1 LSVTGFVRQA
11 LEAKKIVMNTPTT
24 VRSATSVGREAAIE
38 SLQRLLGDRLS
49 TAASMRERHG
59 KDASY
64 HPCVPPDAVA
74 FAQSTEEVSEI
85 VKICALRKV
94 PIIPFGAGTGLEGNV
109 VALRGG
115 VCIDLSQMNRI
126 LQVSTGDLDATV
138 EAGVTHEQLNE
149 HLRNTGLFFSVDPGA
164 NATIG
169 GMAATRASGTNS
181 VRYGTMRENVLSLKV
196 VLPDGSVIRTA
207 RRARKS
213 AAGYD
218 LTRLFVGSEG
228 TLGVTT
234 EVTVRLYGVPPAISS
249 AVCSFPSVE
258 AAVNVVIKTIQT
270 GIAVARIELADAV
283 QMDAIN
289 RYSKLDFRVAP
300 TLWLEFHGTEQSV
313 AEQAKMVQM
322 ISSEHG
328 GNDFSWTADP
338 QERDRLWRARH
349 DVVYADKAL
358 REGAQLWAT
367 DVCVPI
373 SQLAECIT
381 ETQKELAA
389 SFLLAPIVGHAGDGN
404 FHVSFVVNP
413 SDPKEMAEAERLN
426 QRLVNR
432 ALSLDGTCTGEH
444 GIGCGKLDFLIAE
457 HGEAVSV
464 MRAIKKAIDPNNLMN
479 PGKILRI

>member
-1 LSVTGFVRQA
+1 MAPPVTVESVAPAVRD
-11 LEAKKIVMNTPTT
+11 
-24 VRSATSVGREAAIE
+24 AAIE
-38 SLQRLLGDRLS
+38 SLHQLLGDRLS
-49 TAASMRERHG
+49 TAVPMREKHG

-85 VKICALRKV
+85 VKICARQKV
-94 PIIPFGAGTGLEGNV
+94 PLIPFGSGTGVEGNV

-115 VCIDLSQMNRI
+115 VSLDLSQMNRI

-138 EAGVTHEQLNE
+138 QAGVTHQQLNE
-149 HLRNTGLFFSVDPGA
+149 HLRGSGLFFSVDPGA

-181 VRYGTMRENVLSLKV
+181 VRYGTMRENVLSLEV
-196 VLPDGSVIRTA
+196 VLPDGRAIRTA

-228 TLGVTT
+228 TLGVIT
-234 EVTVRLYGVPPAISS
+234 EVTVRLYGVPAAISS
-249 AVCSFPSVE
+249 AVCSFPSLE
-258 AAVNVVIKTIQT
+258 AAVNVVIKTIQA
-270 GIAVARIELADAV
+270 GVPVARIELADPV

-289 RYSKLDFRVAP
+289 KYSKLELPVAP

-313 AEQAKMVQM
+313 VEQAKMVQT
-322 ISSEHG
+322 IASEHG
-328 GNDFSWTADP
+328 GAHFAWTTKP
-338 QERDRLWRARH
+338 EDREKLWRARH
-349 DVVYADKAL
+349 DVVYAVKAL
-358 REGAQLWAT
+358 REGGQLWTT

-373 SQLAECIT
+373 SRLAECIT
-381 ETQKELAA
+381 ETQKDLAA
-389 SFLLAPIVGHAGDGN
+389 SFLPAPIVGHAGDGN
-404 FHVSFVVNP
+404 FHVGFVLNP
-413 SDPKEMAEAERLN
+413 SDPREMAEAERLN
-426 QRLVNR
+426 ERVVHR

-444 GIGCGKLDFLIAE
+444 GIGCGKIDFLIAE
-457 HGEAVSV
+457 HGDAMSV
-464 MRAIKKAIDPNNLMN
+464 MHAIKKALDPDNIMN